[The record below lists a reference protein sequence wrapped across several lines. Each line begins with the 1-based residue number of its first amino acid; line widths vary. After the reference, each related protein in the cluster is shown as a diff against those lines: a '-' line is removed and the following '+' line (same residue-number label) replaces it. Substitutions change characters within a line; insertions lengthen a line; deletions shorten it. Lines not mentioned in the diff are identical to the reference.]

1 MTQPDP
7 IRVCFLEVQVQTHF
21 VSCYSV
27 FQAIC
32 AQEYL
37 IGYFHPGR
45 LGRSPRSLAFALP
58 SRNRL
63 AQLPRHVSA
72 WSSSLRCVL
81 ATEQHGKSDRILDLY
96 PPLLVSV
103 LRFHDLLQRRK
114 RRVHSV
120 CFLFLPFGG
129 NESFVSE
136 NDRDLGGCPGFAL
149 VWKNLCALIHVLS
162 DLSVLILN
170 IFIAYAFLRS
180 GWLNPP
186 FPILFVKVFSMVFC
200 RALKNQ
206 MCGLPRSTLGWF
218 IACTCPSCATR
229 AARRASC

>member
-1 MTQPDP
+1 MTRPVP

-27 FQAIC
+27 FPAIC

-37 IGYFHPGR
+37 IGYFHLGR
-45 LGRSPRSLAFALP
+45 LGRSPRTLAFALP

-81 ATEQHGKSDRILDLY
+81 ATEQHGKSDRILDLH

-114 RRVHSV
+114 RKVHSV
-120 CFLFLPFGG
+120 CFLLFLPFGG
-129 NESFVSE
+129 NESFVGE

-149 VWKNLCALIHVLS
+149 VWKRLYALIHVLS
-162 DLSVLILN
+162 DLSVLIL
-170 IFIAYAFLRS
+170 IIYSAYTFPRS
-180 GWLNPP
+180 GGLSPP
-186 FPILFVKVFSMVFC
+186 FPFLLARVFSMVLSI
-200 RALKNQ
+200 ALKNQ
-206 MCGLPRSTLGWF
+206 MCRLPRSTLGWF
-218 IACTCPSCATR
+218 VTS
-229 AARRASC
+229 SL